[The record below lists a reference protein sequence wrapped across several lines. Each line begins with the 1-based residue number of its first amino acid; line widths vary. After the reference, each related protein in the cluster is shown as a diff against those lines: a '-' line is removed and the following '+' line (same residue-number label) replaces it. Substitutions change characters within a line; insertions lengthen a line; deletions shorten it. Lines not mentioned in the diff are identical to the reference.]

1 MVCLGIVYPI
11 FIIIQFRS
19 IKKSLVNRFLNTD
32 FPKTVEFPVRME
44 YYMDVFL
51 FGIPLVLDTENLV
64 RRFPK
69 LFVQFLSYTL
79 LDFRISSSVS
89 SPYCVFSLSWI

>member
-32 FPKTVEFPVRME
+32 LPKTVEFPVRVE
-44 YYMDVFL
+44 YYMDVFSVWHS
-51 FGIPLVLDTENLV
+51 FDSRYGESGGTV
-64 RRFPK
+64 PK
-69 LFVQFLSYTL
+69 L
-79 LDFRISSSVS
+79 SV
-89 SPYCVFSLSWI
+89 